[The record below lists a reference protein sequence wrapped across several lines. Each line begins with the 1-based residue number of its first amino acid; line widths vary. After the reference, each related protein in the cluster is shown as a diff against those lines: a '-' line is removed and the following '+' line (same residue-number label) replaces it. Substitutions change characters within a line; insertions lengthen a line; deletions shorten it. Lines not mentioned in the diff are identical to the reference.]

1 MEVKP
6 CNGDPPLV
14 DSEGKEYDCG
24 SGPERRD
31 CPSNTYC
38 HQTTRFARCCK
49 KGQREVKLLIV
60 SDRPYRLISNTN
72 ISKDNNSFY

>member
-14 DSEGKEYDCG
+14 DSDGKEYDCG
-24 SGPERRD
+24 SGPERKD
-31 CPSNTYC
+31 CPSNSYC

-49 KGQREVKLLIV
+49 KGQREK
-60 SDRPYRLISNTN
+60 SFNHFISQS
-72 ISKDNNSFY
+72 IFSAI

>member
-24 SGPERRD
+24 SGPERKD
-31 CPSNTYC
+31 CPSNSYC

-49 KGQREVKLLIV
+49 KGQW
-60 SDRPYRLISNTN
+60 
-72 ISKDNNSFY
+72 